1 MPALRALGPE
11 NVKETGVSGWVS
23 PAAPNPTSDGSV
35 AEDLGK
41 QLDAAVLDAGETE
54 GRTHLVLRAQCAE

>member
-1 MPALRALGPE
+1 
-11 NVKETGVSGWVS
+11 
-23 PAAPNPTSDGSV
+23 V
-35 AEDLGK
+35 AEDLVK